1 MGRSI
6 WISLIAIIILG
17 SSILFFLYADKNP
30 STSQGFDA
38 PYDSASDTMTIGP
51 HYLSRLPYFPNN
63 TYKITKIFLK
73 SATLTYNYSNIS
85 FTSDSGYEAFMGVPA
100 IVINATVRNDYT
112 VEEII
117 QFSQEGISDCLF
129 GIDVYMYDDQ
139 GDIVETL
146 QRGNPFRGSY
156 ELVLKS
162 GEAVSVNMVF
172 ATNKRNIGN
181 ISDFKIYVSYL
192 PNVPF

>member
-1 MGRSI
+1 LGRSI
-6 WISLIAIIILG
+6 WISLIAIIIVG
-17 SSILFFLYADKNP
+17 SSILFFLYADKNL

-38 PYDSASDTMTIGP
+38 LYDFSASDTMTIGP
-51 HYLSRLPYFPNN
+51 HYLPRLPYNN
-63 TYKITKIFLK
+63 YNITKIFLE
-73 SATLTYNYSNIS
+73 SATLTHDYSNIS

-129 GIDVYMYDDQ
+129 GIDVYMYDEY
-139 GDIVETL
+139 GDIVPTL

-156 ELVLKS
+156 ELGLKS
-162 GEAVSVNMVF
+162 GETVSVNMVF
-172 ATNKRNIGN
+172 ATNKKN
-181 ISDFKIYVSYL
+181 ISYFEIYVSYL
-192 PNVPF
+192 PNVPL